1 MDWDHNFFSTLSK
14 KFMQDIF
21 IEQFKSLFGHLFQ
34 ILGQGRAALGK
45 TWIGMD

>member
-14 KFMQDIF
+14 NFYVRHF
-21 IEQFKSLFGHLFQ
+21 IEQFKSLFGHFFQ